1 MENTPIAKSL
11 IESLEKDS
19 RSYIIKCSVFIE
31 ERASETIGKL
41 LNIDDWKKSETL
53 GYGSSN
59 IGFDNKIKLIQ
70 DIKGVDKSTRV
81 KFQCFMAI
89 RNKFAHISE
98 VDSFKNYL
106 IVIKSSKDRK
116 NELKKWFPNLK
127 WETDDIEEV
136 FKFAYLCLALEL
148 NRELFKI
155 EIIHQAQIGTE
166 KGMKVVYQKFINET
180 KSILQELNNGN
191 EILERIMENVK
202 KQNN

>member
-1 MENTPIAKSL
+1 MENTPITKSL
-11 IESLEKDS
+11 IKSLEKDS
-19 RSYIIKCSVFIE
+19 RSYIIECSVFIE

-148 NRELFKI
+148 NRELSKI
-155 EIIHQAQIGTE
+155 EIIHQAQVGTE
-166 KGMKVVYQKFINET
+166 KGMKIVYQKFINET
-180 KSILQELNNGN
+180 KTILQELNNGN
-191 EILERIMENVK
+191 EILEKIIENVK